1 MMIGQSM
8 QSTIV
13 LKGRVLQYI
22 GGLLLVSVAAQ
33 MATMPLTLHYFGQTS
48 NYFALTNLVVVPAA
62 FLLLLMGLAALAL
75 SWCVVGEWLAEG
87 LQWCTYALRL
97 FVEWIE
103 GLPFATTHIHLSGMS
118 TLCCYGA
125 MVCAIA
131 MMRGEK
137 VRWPWLIGVLTCIAA
152 TIVCNSVPLHFTL

>member
-1 MMIGQSM
+1 MLVGGWM
-8 QSTIV
+8 QQHLI
-13 LKGRVLQYI
+13 LHGKLRQYI
-22 GGLLLVSVAAQ
+22 GGLLIMSFAAQ
-33 MATMPLTLHYFGQTS
+33 LGTMPLTLHYFGQTS

-103 GLPFATTHIHLSGMS
+103 GLPFATTHIHLSGIY

-125 MVCAIA
+125 MVCAVA

-137 VRWPWLIGVLTCIAA
+137 VRWPWLIGVVTCIAA
-152 TIVCNSVPLHFTL
+152 TLAFNQ